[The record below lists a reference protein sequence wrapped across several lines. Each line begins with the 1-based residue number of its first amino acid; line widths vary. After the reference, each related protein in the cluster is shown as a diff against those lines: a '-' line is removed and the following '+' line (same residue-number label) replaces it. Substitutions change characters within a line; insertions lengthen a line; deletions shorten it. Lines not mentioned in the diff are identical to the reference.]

1 MPPQESKDNNMAA
14 GVVECADLLLDHNP
28 QEADDGI
35 VNTTPHG
42 HHRDSVDDDISSG
55 HLLRPGQI
63 ERLESRRGLNE
74 NQSRVIRDRRKSFI
88 VEFSQMNGPPQIAL
102 LMATLAIGYGCTMGV
117 TPAIMS
123 DRFARI
129 NHGYDGVACD
139 SFSSQDEKPNE
150 CFLGNADAQAAAS
163 ISNLISN
170 TFTFCTAS
178 LMGSL
183 SDEYGRKG
191 MFALYCIALYC
202 IGVVWCGYVF
212 MLRVCGVDISSAF
225 SLSRVHSKC
234 IHICLLTYIPTYLH

>member
-1 MPPQESKDNNMAA
+1 MPPQESKDKNMEPFALEQQREE
-14 GVVECADLLLDHNP
+14 GSADLLLDHNP

-35 VNTTPHG
+35 VNTTTHR
-42 HHRDSVDDDISSG
+42 HHCDSVDVDDMSG

-129 NHGYDGVACD
+129 NHSYDGVACD

-191 MFALYCIALYC
+191 MYALYCIALYC

-212 MLRVCGVDISSAF
+212 M
-225 SLSRVHSKC
+225 
-234 IHICLLTYIPTYLH
+234 

>member
-35 VNTTPHG
+35 VNTTTPR

-55 HLLRPGQI
+55 HLRRPGQI

-74 NQSRVIRDRRKSFI
+74 TQSRVIRDRRKSFI

-129 NHGYDGVACD
+129 NHGYEGLPCD
-139 SFSSQDEKPNE
+139 SFSSQEDKPNE

-191 MFALYCIALYC
+191 M
-202 IGVVWCGYVF
+202 
-212 MLRVCGVDISSAF
+212 LRVRGVMCLYRLHCH
-225 SLSRVHSKC
+225 SLKVN
-234 IHICLLTYIPTYLH
+234 

>member
-42 HHRDSVDDDISSG
+42 HHRDSVDDDISG
-55 HLLRPGQI
+55 HHLRPGQL

-139 SFSSQDEKPNE
+139 SFSSQDEKPYE

-191 MFALYCIALYC
+191 MYCTGTRTVL
-202 IGVVWCGYVF
+202 VWCELFLCYVF
-212 MLRVCGVDISSAF
+212 VV
-225 SLSRVHSKC
+225 
-234 IHICLLTYIPTYLH
+234 